1 MDTRLALIFPNFPLT
16 DQLMSTSRHTN
27 TSKSMPVL
35 INLREEVVKQAL
47 RAKKMEI
54 TTNLRAEFGK

>member
-27 TSKSMPVL
+27 TLKSMPVL
-35 INLREEVVKQAL
+35 INLREEVVKQTL

>member
-1 MDTRLALIFPNFPLT
+1 METRLALIFPNFPLT

-35 INLREEVVKQAL
+35 INLREEVVKPTL

-54 TTNLRAEFGK
+54 TANLRAEFGK

>member
-27 TSKSMPVL
+27 TLKSMPVL
-35 INLREEVVKQAL
+35 INLREEVVKQTL

-54 TTNLRAEFGK
+54 TAN

>member
-35 INLREEVVKQAL
+35 INLREEVVKL
-47 RAKKMEI
+47 TLKDKKMEI
-54 TTNLRAEFGK
+54 TAKLKAEFEK

>member
-16 DQLMSTSRHTN
+16 DHLMSTSRHTN

-35 INLREEVVKQAL
+35 INLREEVVKPTL
-47 RAKKMEI
+47 RTKKMEL
-54 TTNLRAEFGK
+54 TANLRAEFGK